1 MENQL
6 IEQKEKKSYL
16 PEIDLD
22 TKKELAKIGMT
33 ASMGITV
40 ATSMYMKTKFM
51 KRLHVVAGVALVG
64 FSYWHHT
71 LYQPSKKKTKKEL
84 SKIDNSVKELK
95 QTKNGQTEEEQVEEE
110 NLAISLNDFFVE
122 LAVKGKLTHKE
133 SQSFKD
139 KIDTLLSNYEVPSIN
154 ILLDIR
160 EFEGI
165 ELKGLW
171 DEILF
176 TVKHI
181 KEIKKV
187 SIVGHSKFEEYFI
200 NIAHKM
206 ISFKLEYFE
215 DYSKAREWLLSN

>member
-1 MENQL
+1 MASYFISAFKKEN
-6 IEQKEKKSYL
+6 
-16 PEIDLD
+16 
-22 TKKELAKIGMT
+22 KKEL
-33 ASMGITV
+33 
-40 ATSMYMKTKFM
+40 
-51 KRLHVVAGVALVG
+51 
-64 FSYWHHT
+64 
-71 LYQPSKKKTKKEL
+71 P
-84 SKIDNSVKELK
+84 KIDNNVKELDK
-95 QTKNGQTEEEQVEEE
+95 TENEQIEEE

-181 KEIKKV
+181 KEIKKLV
-187 SIVGHSKFEEYFI
+187 
-200 NIAHKM
+200 
-206 ISFKLEYFE
+206 L
-215 DYSKAREWLLSN
+215 